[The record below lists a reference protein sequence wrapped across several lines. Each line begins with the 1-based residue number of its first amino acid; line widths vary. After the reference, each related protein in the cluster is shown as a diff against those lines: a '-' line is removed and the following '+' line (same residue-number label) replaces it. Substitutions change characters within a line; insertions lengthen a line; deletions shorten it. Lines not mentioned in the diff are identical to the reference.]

1 MSAAGP
7 RDAPSPRVA
16 ELISAAVKRLLDS
29 PEALFAEI
37 DAAVLSTSEK
47 LAQDPVL
54 AAAVSAS
61 NRANL
66 LHWASAN
73 LRSPGEPVPVNLGP
87 ETVDIALDVV
97 RRGLDAAPL
106 NAYRV
111 GQNVAWRYWMN
122 AVFALH
128 ADPAELHE
136 LLDITARTTFAFV
149 DATIAGIEAQI
160 AREREELAHR
170 THAERLEV
178 VNLILEGAPITGER
192 ASARLRYELSRR
204 HIAAVLW
211 LHAATPERDVLEGA
225 AEMLARAL
233 GARRSFTVI
242 ASTAS
247 LWAWFAT
254 DERLDVE
261 AAKAVL
267 AVAGGVRVALGSP
280 ASGID
285 GFRRSH
291 LDALTTQ
298 RLMHRT
304 VSELPLAS
312 YRDVELVALCTQ
324 DKERSE
330 EFVAHTLGELAHAG
344 ETLRETVRVYVRERF
359 SASRT
364 ARALFTHR
372 NTILA
377 RLARAQEL
385 LPVKLA
391 DRGMEV
397 GLALEIVRW
406 LGPPATAR

>member
-1 MSAAGP
+1 MSAGA
-7 RDAPSPRVA
+7 RLNKPSPRVA
-16 ELISAAVKRLLDS
+16 ELISAAVRRLLDS

-87 ETVDIALDVV
+87 ETVEIALDVV

-122 AVFALH
+122 AVFALD
-128 ADPAELHE
+128 ADAAELHE
-136 LLDITARTTFAFV
+136 LLDITACTTFAFV
-149 DATIAGIEAQI
+149 DETIAGIEAQI
-160 AREREELAHR
+160 ARERDELAHR

-211 LHAATPERDVLEGA
+211 LDVAAPDRGVLESA
-225 AEMLARAL
+225 AEALARAV

-242 ASTAS
+242 ASAAS

-254 DERLDVE
+254 DERLDIEAVE
-261 AAKAVL
+261 AAL
-267 AVAGGVRVALGSP
+267 AGGVRVALGSP

-291 LDALTTQ
+291 REALTTQ

-324 DKERSE
+324 DRERSE
-330 EFVAHTLGELAHAG
+330 EFVAYTLGELAHA
-344 ETLRETVRVYVRERF
+344 EEALRETVRVYVRERF

-372 NTILA
+372 NTILG

-385 LPVKLA
+385 LPVKLV

-406 LGPPATAR
+406 LGPRATPR